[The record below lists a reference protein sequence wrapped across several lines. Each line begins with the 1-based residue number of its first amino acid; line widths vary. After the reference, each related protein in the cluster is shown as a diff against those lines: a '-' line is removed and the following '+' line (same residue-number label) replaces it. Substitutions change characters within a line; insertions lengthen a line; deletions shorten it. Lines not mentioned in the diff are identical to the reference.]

1 MAISKDR
8 PKDLEDTFDIMCE
21 TNQSVDGKLSVAN
34 VKKWFRHAEVV
45 GLATGINDKDVENA
59 FTKVSK
65 DKKSVDFE
73 EFKKMVE
80 NLARSRKSDPNDL
93 FAQLSLTVPPAVQE
107 AIDSM
112 KENVETL

>member
-21 TNQSVDGKLSVAN
+21 TNQSEDGKLSVDN
-34 VKKWFRHAEVV
+34 VKNWFRHAEVV
-45 GLATGINDKDVENA
+45 GLATGINDKDVEKT
-59 FTKVSK
+59 FTNVSK
-65 DKKSVDFE
+65 DKKGVDFE

-93 FAQLSLTVPPAVQE
+93 FAQLSLTIPPAVQE
-107 AIDSM
+107 AVDSV
-112 KENVETL
+112 KEKVEIL